1 MSQTLEQATTQ
12 AFVVL
17 NPMGG
22 SSNPEATRAALERHF
37 GAADAGL
44 EIYETTGAPDE
55 RIGDIVRAAVERGCQ
70 LVVAVGGDGTVS
82 EVAGALAGGEVPLG
96 IIPAGTA
103 NVLARELGIPVDVDA
118 AAALL
123 AGEHR
128 VAQIDG
134 MEVDGRIYVLQIG
147 IGIESIMIRD
157 TPREAKRR
165 FGRLAYL
172 WTAFSRMLG
181 FSGRR
186 FTVVADGERTRPR
199 AVQVLIANGG
209 TLGLQPLRW
218 GPGIS
223 PQDGVANVVIVS
235 SRTGLDYLKIV
246 WAALLGRHRQSPNLR
261 YLTASRSIAISSD
274 QPLPVQADGE
284 IIGNTPVQV
293 RVAPGAVRVVVP
305 PEAAAALEI
314 SEAGQ

>member
-1 MSQTLEQATTQ
+1 
-12 AFVVL
+12 
-17 NPMGG
+17 
-22 SSNPEATRAALERHF
+22 
-37 GAADAGL
+37 
-44 EIYETTGAPDE
+44 
-55 RIGDIVRAAVERGCQ
+55 
-70 LVVAVGGDGTVS
+70 
-82 EVAGALAGGEVPLG
+82 
-96 IIPAGTA
+96 
-103 NVLARELGIPVDVDA
+103 
-118 AAALL
+118 
-123 AGEHR
+123 
-128 VAQIDG
+128 
-134 MEVDGRIYVLQIG
+134 
-147 IGIESIMIRD
+147 
-157 TPREAKRR
+157 
-165 FGRLAYL
+165 
-172 WTAFSRMLG
+172 MLG